1 MKKEAGVAEEKRVSG
16 GTDKKRGW
24 LHDRKKEGGV

>member
-16 GTDKKRGW
+16 VTDKKRGR
-24 LHDRKKEGGV
+24 DRKGKQVGA